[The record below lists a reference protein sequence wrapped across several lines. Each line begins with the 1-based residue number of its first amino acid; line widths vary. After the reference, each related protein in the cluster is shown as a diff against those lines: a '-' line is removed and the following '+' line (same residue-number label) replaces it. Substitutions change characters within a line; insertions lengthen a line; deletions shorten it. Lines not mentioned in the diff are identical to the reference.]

1 MWSHPTF
8 QLPQPSRRN
17 FLLGA
22 AGAGILLPTNL
33 LQGTAHA
40 SAPAWLVSEDPAFSP
55 GATAG
60 DLTFVAQDASGP
72 GPVPSG
78 AAAQTARTL
87 ENLKR
92 ALAAVGQGP
101 DNLVFLHVMLTNYD
115 DAPAVAKL
123 VQAAFKPERAP
134 TTAFIG
140 VSKLEPNNLLVRID
154 AIASTNPDRQQ
165 IVAKDVPL
173 PLGAPVHAVRVG
185 DLVFVGAVDG
195 PEVKGKADSGEA
207 GSAQNLLILDR
218 IDSVLK
224 AGGMSLKD
232 AFRHWQ
238 YLRNMSDAA
247 VREAFTRGRSNR
259 MDPILKPDEY
269 PANSRIGSRA
279 LGAGV
284 AQRSY
289 VVATRGERKYVNSKF
304 ARKTPRVFSQAVRSG
319 DWLFIAGQD
328 AVDVSNQTLFVG
340 DLRSQTEQCIRQLQF
355 VMQEAGGTLD
365 NIVKTTT
372 FLLEGTDRKL
382 FLDAYSKEFQRQ
394 LKSPWMPAGL
404 TMDVD
409 ALRPD
414 CLVEIDAVA
423 WMGKR

>member
-1 MWSHPTF
+1 MWSSDPTF
-8 QLPQPSRRN
+8 HAPQPSRRN

-22 AGAGILLPTNL
+22 AGAGILLPSNL
-33 LQGTAHA
+33 LHSTAHA
-40 SAPAWLVSEDPAFSP
+40 LPSAWLVSEDPAFSV
-55 GATAG
+55 GATVG

-72 GPVPSG
+72 GAMPSG
-78 AAAQTARTL
+78 TVAQAARTL

-92 ALAAVGQGP
+92 ALASVGQSP

-140 VSKLEPNNLLVRID
+140 VSKLAPNALVRMD
-154 AIASTNPDRQQ
+154 AVASSNSDRVQ

-173 PLGAPVHAVRVG
+173 PLGAPCHAVRAG

-195 PEVKGKADSGEA
+195 PEVRGKADTGEP
-207 GSAQNLLILDR
+207 GSAQNLLILER
-218 IDSVLK
+218 IDTVLK
-224 AGGMSLKD
+224 AGGLSLKD

-238 YLRNMSDAA
+238 YLRNMSDAS

-259 MDPILKPDEY
+259 LDPILKPDEY

-284 AQRSY
+284 SQRSY

-304 ARKTPRVFSQAVRSG
+304 ARKTPRVFSQSVRSG

-328 AVDVSNQTLFVG
+328 AVDVANQTLFVG

-355 VMQEAGGTLD
+355 IMEEAGGTLD
-365 NIVKTTT
+365 NIVKTTV
-372 FLLEGTDRKL
+372 FLLEGTDRSV
-382 FLDAYSKEFQRQ
+382 FLDAYSKTFRRH
-394 LKSPWMPAGL
+394 LKSPWMPTGL

-423 WMGKR
+423 WMGAR

>member
-1 MWSHPTF
+1 MWSIDPTF
-8 QLPQPSRRN
+8 RAPQPSRRN

-22 AGAGILLPTNL
+22 AGAGILLPSNL

-40 SAPAWLVSEDPAFSP
+40 SPPAWLVSEDPVFSV
-55 GATAG
+55 GATVG
-60 DLTFVAQDASGP
+60 DLTFVVQDASGA
-72 GPVPSG
+72 GPMPSG
-78 AAAQTARTL
+78 TVAQAARTL

-92 ALAAVGQGP
+92 ALASVGQSP

-115 DAPAVAKL
+115 DAPEVAKL

-140 VSKLEPNNLLVRID
+140 VSKLAPNALVRID
-154 AIASTNPDRQQ
+154 AVASSNSDRAQ

-173 PLGAPVHAVRVG
+173 PLGANCHAVRAG

-195 PEVKGKADSGEA
+195 PEVKGKADTGEP
-207 GSAQNLLILDR
+207 GSAQNLLILER
-218 IDSVLK
+218 IDAVLK
-224 AGGMSLKD
+224 AGGLSLKD

-238 YLRNMSDAA
+238 FLRNMTDAS

-259 MDPILKPDEY
+259 LDPILAPDEY

-284 AQRSY
+284 SQRSY
-289 VVATRGERKYVNSKF
+289 VVATRGQRKYINSKF
-304 ARKTPRVFSQAVRSG
+304 ARKTPRVFSQSVRSG

-328 AVDVSNQTLFVG
+328 SVDVANQTMFVG

-355 VMQEAGGTLD
+355 IMEEAGGTLD
-365 NIVKTTT
+365 NIVKTTV
-372 FLLEGTDRKL
+372 FLLEGTDRSV
-382 FLDAYSKEFQRQ
+382 FLDAYSTAFRRQ
-394 LKSPWMPAGL
+394 LKSPWMPTGL

-423 WMGKR
+423 WMGAR